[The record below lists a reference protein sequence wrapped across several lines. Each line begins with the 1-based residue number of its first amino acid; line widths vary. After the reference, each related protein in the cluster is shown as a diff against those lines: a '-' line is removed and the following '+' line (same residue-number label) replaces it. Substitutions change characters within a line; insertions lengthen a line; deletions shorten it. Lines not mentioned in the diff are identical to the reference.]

1 MSVVCPGW
9 GGRPCGDQGT
19 MLQTLVGK
27 IVDLWNAPDQWIEA
41 ERKEVLPDETVVEP
55 PPHQRFRT
63 QFLELARQRQRQN
76 GPLVSSLLT
85 IVWQG
90 SRLSVLG
97 TYHREIKALM
107 AMVTEVVLEQ
117 MADRPDFFLRYDTDN
132 VVLCFA
138 SANKAVIEVRTAMMA
153 QALRAALL
161 QRAPDLG
168 GKIRIDF
175 VVTTVDPVE
184 VVAKEADL
192 VVRLVDLL
200 CQARNSS
207 VIAMAG

>member
-1 MSVVCPGW
+1 MSVVCPGR
-9 GGRPCGDQGT
+9 GGQPCGDQET

-41 ERKEVLPDETVVEP
+41 ERNEVLPDAAPEP
-55 PPHQRFRT
+55 PPRQRFRT

-117 MADRPDFFLRYDTDN
+117 MADRPDFFLQYDSDN
-132 VVLCFA
+132 VILCFA
-138 SANKAVIEVRTAMMA
+138 SANKAIIEVRTAMMA

-161 QRAPDLG
+161 QRAPDLA

-175 VVTTVDPVE
+175 VVTMVEPVE
-184 VVAKEADL
+184 VVAKETDL
-192 VVRLVDLL
+192 VAGLVDLL
-200 CQARNSS
+200 CRARNGR

>member
-1 MSVVCPGW
+1 
-9 GGRPCGDQGT
+9 
-19 MLQTLVGK
+19 
-27 IVDLWNAPDQWIEA
+27 
-41 ERKEVLPDETVVEP
+41 
-55 PPHQRFRT
+55 
-63 QFLELARQRQRQN
+63 
-76 GPLVSSLLT
+76 
-85 IVWQG
+85 
-90 SRLSVLG
+90 
-97 TYHREIKALM
+97 
-107 AMVTEVVLEQ
+107 
-117 MADRPDFFLRYDTDN
+117 
-132 VVLCFA
+132 
-138 SANKAVIEVRTAMMA
+138 MMA